1 MRRKRSMLVFILFFV
16 VSFSCGFAL
25 GETKPLGFAIPFP
38 DLIFTQSLSR
48 EEQYYLGILSKK
60 VFSFREIIGNLILVE
75 FLSTYC
81 INCQRQAPIFNE
93 VYSLIERDP
102 RLKGK
107 VKMIGIAAGNN
118 LNEVQIFKKAYDI
131 PYPILSD
138 ARYDAHTA
146 VGSP

>member
-48 EEQYYLGILSKK
+48 EEQYYLGIPSKK

-93 VYSLIERDP
+93 VYSLIERAP

-107 VKMIGIAAGNN
+107 
-118 LNEVQIFKKAYDI
+118 
-131 PYPILSD
+131 
-138 ARYDAHTA
+138 
-146 VGSP
+146 